1 MTSAPRPSR
10 PRFVLVGG
18 ATGVGKSTVAEGLA
32 RRLDIVRVISTDIV
46 REVLRSALDLEG
58 RPALRVSTFEAAKIE
73 GLQQGGGGS
82 DRDTEPTGDASAPD
96 PVVAGFNQ
104 QVQVVAGGIKALMR
118 RALVEGT
125 DIIVEGVH
133 LVPGAFD
140 LPDEREAITVPIVV
154 AVEDVDVHQSYLV
167 TRSHGTP
174 SRPPERYLKRFDEIR
189 RIQGEVVRRAQE
201 QGVPMVY
208 ATTPDAT
215 VDAALAIVEKALADR
230 T

>member
-1 MTSAPRPSR
+1 MTSTRRSSR

-32 RRLDIVRVISTDIV
+32 KRLGIVRVISTDIV
-46 REVLRSALDLEG
+46 REVLRSALDLED
-58 RPALRVSTFEAAKIE
+58 RPALRVSTFEAARIKGLESGRSERDIE
-73 GLQQGGGGS
+73 PRS
-82 DRDTEPTGDASAPD
+82 DASAPG

-104 QVQVVAGGIKALMR
+104 QVRAVAGGIKALMR

-133 LVPGAFD
+133 LVPGAIE

-154 AVEDVDVHQSYLV
+154 AVEDVDAHQSYLV
-167 TRSHGTP
+167 ARAHGTP

-189 RIQGEVVRRAQE
+189 RIQGEVIRRAQE

-215 VDAALAIVEKALADR
+215 VDAALTIVMKALADR